1 MGALTKATEAILTN
15 IIARDVAAGVE
26 LARSLGYKMP
36 KEFDVGVR
44 FISEPRNLVGRFPL
58 GPPPDWPIRI
68 RMRMADATYDSLVT
82 LPELEPSPRGFA
94 QYRISVADVAAKWE
108 RAWTRIHAD
117 ALTVAQVWIDKHP
130 EAAMDRPSDALSFL
144 GLAKSDDAAMAKWLA
159 ECRERAKQLKY
170 TAGAGATLKDMTS

>member
-1 MGALTKATEAILTN
+1 MAPLTKATEALVTN

-44 FISEPRNLVGRFPL
+44 FISEPRKLIGRAP
-58 GPPPDWPIRI
+58 GSPPDWPVRI

-82 LPELEPSPRGFA
+82 LPELEQSPWSRLK
-94 QYRISVADVAAKWE
+94 ISMTEVAAKWE
-108 RAWTRIHAD
+108 HAWNRIHAD

-130 EAAMDRPSDALSFL
+130 EAAMDRPRDALTI
-144 GLAKSDDAAMAKWLA
+144 LAALNDDERMVKWMLD
-159 ECRERAKQLKY
+159 CRERAKHFKY
-170 TAGAGATLKDMTS
+170 TPGTGATLKDMTS

>member
-1 MGALTKATEAILTN
+1 MGALTKATEALVTN

-44 FISEPRNLVGRFPL
+44 FLREPRNLVGRQPG
-58 GPPPDWPIRI
+58 GPPPDWPVRI
-68 RMRMADATYDSLVT
+68 RMRMADASYDSLVT
-82 LPELEPSPRGFA
+82 LPELEQPPWSRFK
-94 QYRISVADVAAKWE
+94 ISMTDVAAKWE
-108 RAWTRIHAD
+108 RAWSRIHAD

-130 EAAMDRPSDALSFL
+130 EAAMDRPGDALSFL
-144 GLAKSDDAAMAKWLA
+144 DLAKSDDVVMAKWLS

-170 TAGAGATLKDMTS
+170 TAGTGVTLKDMTS

>member
-36 KEFDVGVR
+36 KAFDVGVT
-44 FISEPRNLVGRFPL
+44 FIHEPRNLRGRIPL
-58 GPPPDWPIRI
+58 GPPPDWTIRI
-68 RMRMADATYDSLVT
+68 RMRMGDASYDALVT
-82 LPELEPSPRGFA
+82 LPEIEQPMWGR
-94 QYRISVADVAAKWE
+94 YEKISLADVSAKWE
-108 RAWTRIHAD
+108 RAWLRIHSD

-130 EAAMDRPSDALSFL
+130 EAAMDRPGDALSFL
-144 GLAKSDDAAMAKWLA
+144 DLVKSDDAVLGKWLA